1 MKQYLIL
8 LVAFFIFALYLL
20 GPEDLIKSLTSAIII
35 AIVVR
40 AAFQYTGD

>member
-8 LVAFFIFALYLL
+8 LVAFFLFAMYLL
-20 GPEDLIKSLTSAIII
+20 GVEELTKSLTSAIII

-40 AAFQYTGD
+40 AAFQYTED